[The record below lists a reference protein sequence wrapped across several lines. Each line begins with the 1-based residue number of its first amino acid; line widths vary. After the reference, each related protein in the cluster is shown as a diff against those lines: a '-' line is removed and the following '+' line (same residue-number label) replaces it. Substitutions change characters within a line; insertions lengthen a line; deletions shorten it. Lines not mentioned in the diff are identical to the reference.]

1 MFQNQNFEPDPTS
14 HFADTVSE
22 SEMAQKRIIVS
33 GDVLL
38 HYWGELTVL
47 SMPMEATWKTELI
60 HHQIKILNCELNK
73 Q

>member
-1 MFQNQNFEPDPTS
+1 MIF
-14 HFADTVSE
+14 H
-22 SEMAQKRIIVS
+22 IIVT
-33 GDVLL
+33 GDVLF

-73 Q
+73 QYTLA